1 MILDTSTNF
10 TLSLSG
16 GGALGI
22 AHLGVLHDM
31 QKSALRPTEIIGTS
45 MGAIIGAC
53 FAIGMS
59 ESEILKKISEFSS
72 ISSWLSVDMGGN
84 SIVNSNKISKI
95 FDEIFNQRHMGDTDI
110 PLKIIATNLNSGDKK
125 VFCEADTEI
134 LLKDA
139 VLASMAIP
147 GIFSEQ
153 RIGNEVYV
161 DGFLVENLGIND
173 ASCDD
178 ILAVD
183 VLGKN
188 SFGGQIAD
196 SAWKIKNITSMFER
210 SMRLIIHNQTRTNI
224 HNSTKNIHL
233 IEPNTQEYNTNQFG
247 KVSQIRDLGL
257 GLLKIQGTV
266 LYSN

>member
-1 MILDTSTNF
+1 MDLDISKNF

-31 QKSALRPTEIIGTS
+31 QKSSLRPTEIIGTS

-59 ESEILKKISEFSS
+59 ESEITKKISEFSS
-72 ISSWLSVDMGGN
+72 MSNWLSVDMGGN
-84 SIVNSNKISKI
+84 SIVNSSKISKI
-95 FDEIFNQRHMGDTDI
+95 FDDIFNHRHMNDTNI
-110 PLKIIATNLNSGDKK
+110 PLKIIATNLDSGNKK
-125 VFCEADTEI
+125 LFCETDTNVLI
-134 LLKDA
+134 KDA

-153 RIGNEVYV
+153 HIGDEVYV

-173 ASCDD
+173 ASCDN

-188 SFGGQIAD
+188 SFGDQIAD
-196 SAWKIKNITSMFER
+196 SSWKIKNITSMFER
-210 SMRLIIHNQTRTNI
+210 SMRLIIYNQTRTNI
-224 HNSTKNIHL
+224 NNSTKNIHL
-233 IEPNTQEYNTNQFG
+233 IEPNTKGYNTNQFG
-247 KVSQIRDLGL
+247 KVDQIRELGL
-257 GLLKIQGTV
+257 GLLDKVQMTD
-266 LYSN
+266 